1 MRKTKG
7 IHFWTIDKLEK
18 EIKEWMNNQKKSDT
32 NLF

>member
-18 EIKEWMNNQKKSDT
+18 EIKEWMNN
-32 NLF
+32 